1 MEKKNL
7 GDKLILIGIIL
18 SIGAVPLYLISAMIW
33 EISLLGFTID
43 IIIIIIGLTSI
54 IIGGIWAKKSRDYW
68 FVLIGL
74 ILILGGL
81 FLESINITT
90 NLIGIQPFIPYPI
103 SPMMWGMGIIF
114 AIVGGLMKKE

>member
-1 MEKKNL
+1 MEKKDL
-7 GDKLILIGIIL
+7 GDSLILIGIIL
-18 SIGAVPLYLISAMIW
+18 SIGAIPLYLISAMVW
-33 EISLLGFTID
+33 EIALLGFTID
-43 IIIIIIGLTSI
+43 SIIIIIGLTSI
-54 IIGGIWAKKSRDYW
+54 IIGGLWAKKSRDYW

-103 SPMMWGMGIIF
+103 STIMWVMGIIF